1 MRLPPVPEV
10 PPKEVG
16 STPTPSGALGLVT
29 RFQYVF
35 LAAAMLVFLILGW
48 RGRAPVLVS
57 TNDES
62 TYLALSHSI
71 EAGSYREIFMASS
84 PFHVRFPPAYPAWLA
99 AVRQVTGE
107 NLDLLQ
113 GVNLG
118 LVILSLVCLYLIVR
132 QVAGVPIALTV
143 SFLTAVSPALLN
155 SGGSLL
161 SEPLFFAMVA
171 CALVCTIK
179 TEPAT
184 SRHAY
189 LAMAFALGAF
199 LTRTAGITIV
209 VAIGIWL
216 LHRRRRTEQL
226 AYALATALVVGGWF
240 AYTASVP
247 PASAGWSYA
256 AEVSG
261 QLGIDPERVAGMVP
275 SAWVNAVVYGT
286 RYLPSSLGIPRLAD
300 TAIDNVVWLVAQ
312 ILLLSAGTVILWR
325 KSRVVAL
332 FLVCYGGL
340 LLVWPWPISRLLIP
354 VLPYLL
360 AALLIGAHDLTRSLP
375 ALARNAV
382 LTALVLLLSV
392 GAVRGALA
400 RDARA
405 RACDRSNPIPS
416 DQCYGNETRSIAS
429 AALFL
434 RQHAPS
440 GSVVLTYYP
449 PVVNFVSGHL
459 TEYSRL
465 VDRIPQ
471 GQAARV
477 LRERGI
483 GYVLLSRRL
492 GPVARNLLL
501 SCRELRVE
509 GRFPPGAFVLSTA
522 IPSDPSENA
531 CAVLT
536 EFLSQ
541 RHRGTEDE

>member
-1 MRLPPVPEV
+1 MPFVPEV
-10 PPKEVG
+10 LPKEVG
-16 STPTPSGALGLVT
+16 SSPTPSAAWGLVT

-35 LAAAMLVFLILGW
+35 LAVAMLGFFILGW
-48 RGRAPVLVS
+48 RGRAPVLVG

-71 EAGSYREIFMASS
+71 EGGSYREIFMASA

-99 AVRQVTGE
+99 VVRQVTGE

-118 LVILSLVCLYLIVR
+118 LVIVSLVCLYLIVR

-143 SFLTAVSPALLN
+143 SFLTALSPALLN

-161 SEPLFFAMVA
+161 SEPLFFATVA
-171 CALVCTIK
+171 GALVCTIK
-179 TEPAT
+179 TGPAT
-184 SRHAY
+184 SRNAY

-209 VAIGIWL
+209 VVIGLWL
-216 LHRRRRTEQL
+216 LQRRRRNEIL
-226 AYALATALVVGGWF
+226 AYALAGLLVVGGWF

-256 AEVSG
+256 AEVSR
-261 QLGIDPERVAGMVP
+261 QLGTDPEQVVGMVP
-275 SAWVNAVVYGT
+275 SAWHSAVVYGT
-286 RYLPSSLGIPRLAD
+286 RYLPSFLGIPRLPNSS
-300 TAIDNVVWLVAQ
+300 IDNVLWLVVQ
-312 ILLLSAGTVILWR
+312 VLLLAAGAVVLWQ
-325 KSRVVAL
+325 KNRVVAL
-332 FLVCYGGL
+332 FMAAYAGL
-340 LLVWPWPISRLLIP
+340 LLIWPWPISRLLIP
-354 VLPYLL
+354 LLPYAV
-360 AALLIGAHDLTRSLP
+360 AALLIGAYRLTRSLP
-375 ALARNAV
+375 AVARGAV
-382 LTALVLLLSV
+382 MGALVLLLSV

-400 RDARA
+400 RDVRA
-405 RACDRSNPIPS
+405 RACDRNNPVPTAE
-416 DQCYGNETRSIAS
+416 CYGMEATSIAS
-429 AALFL
+429 AALYL
-434 RQHAPS
+434 REHAPR

-465 VDRIPQ
+465 VDRLPQ

-492 GPVARNLLL
+492 GPVARNLLI
-501 SCRELRVE
+501 SCRELTVE
-509 GRFPPGAFVLSTA
+509 GRFPPSSFVLSTV
-522 IPSDPSENA
+522 IPTDPSRNA
-531 CAVLT
+531 CAILT
-536 EFLSQ
+536 EFLSV
-541 RHRGTEDE
+541 RHRGTEDQ